1 MTKGKGVLKSI
12 TMHSYVKKRSNGEY
26 VGAGKLWGTRKHVCQ
41 EEVRDFLQQKSEFA
55 DKGEVE
61 RVCVEGGSRTR
72 WWFWVKGEE
81 EVLVRL
87 DAVDWG
93 EY

>member
-1 MTKGKGVLKSI
+1 MSMWEQGSCGGLG
-12 TMHSYVKKRSNGEY
+12 N
-26 VGAGKLWGTRKHVCQ
+26 VCQ
-41 EEVRDFLQQKSEFA
+41 EEVRDFLRQKSEFA
-55 DKGEVE
+55 DKVEVE

-81 EVLVRL
+81 EVLARL

-93 EY
+93 EYWKLQKRSPFLEVATVRVLS